1 MRANGP
7 VHPPLIGGGNR
18 VGRVQM
24 SPIKTLFSSTA
35 IAVAGTVVVIAV
47 HDSAA
52 DLVGG
57 AVALAALV
65 VATRSGIQLAG
76 EDGAADDEPPRADRT
91 PQRQRTV
98 PRP

>member
-1 MRANGP
+1 
-7 VHPPLIGGGNR
+7 
-18 VGRVQM
+18 M
-24 SPIKTLFSSTA
+24 SRIKTLFSSTA

-57 AVALAALV
+57 AVALAAIV

-76 EDGAADDEPPRADRT
+76 EDGALGDEPPSTDLT
-91 PQRQRTV
+91 PQPRRTV